1 MTEIIF
7 RLVKALAIFEHVSK
21 SMHRVSRCLSHGVPR
36 ILVVLFP
43 LFPTRFFAYVSS
55 SQVCCSEFKFF
66 TLLCHLCKVKP
77 PSESILVDSSLNFT
91 ASSSVAPLPIDSVA
105 PRMYG
110 LEVAPNMTLVKW
122 YSLTFLSLKLS
133 NQRTCWASWS
143 YSCTLIWRK
152 AFWISLVT
160 QYFHIWFH
168 TFNLS
173 ERNVK
178 EYCFTRSG
186 CSGGPVSKQSLR
198 EGIIDDSHFR
208 CLSLFSNNCLVGNVM
223 HDLPCWRCWYWLH
236 NSSGYLVLHDLVV
249 FL

>member
-110 LEVAPNMTLVKW
+110 LEVAPNMTLVKTQVIKPED
-122 YSLTFLSLKLS
+122 LLSVLVLLLHSDLKEGRLNIS
-133 NQRTCWASWS
+133 GNTILPH
-143 YSCTLIWRK
+143 LI
-152 AFWISLVT
+152 
-160 QYFHIWFH
+160 
-168 TFNLS
+168 
-173 ERNVK
+173 
-178 EYCFTRSG
+178 
-186 CSGGPVSKQSLR
+186 
-198 EGIIDDSHFR
+198 SHF
-208 CLSLFSNNCLVGNVM
+208 
-223 HDLPCWRCWYWLH
+223 
-236 NSSGYLVLHDLVV
+236 
-249 FL
+249 